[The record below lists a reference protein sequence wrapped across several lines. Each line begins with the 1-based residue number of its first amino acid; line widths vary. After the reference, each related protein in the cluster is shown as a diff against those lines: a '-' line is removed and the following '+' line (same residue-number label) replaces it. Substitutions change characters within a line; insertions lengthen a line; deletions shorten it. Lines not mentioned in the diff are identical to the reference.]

1 MEEDILNYSVMFRG
15 TPCMLLLYSMLFLLC
30 EANPLSKL
38 KIEDCIAEHELF
50 SFKIK
55 FDLRK
60 NLRCSFLS
68 KTFFFFSFKVT
79 RGPKGG

>member
-1 MEEDILNYSVMFRG
+1 MEEDILNYS
-15 TPCMLLLYSMLFLLC
+15 
-30 EANPLSKL
+30 ANPLSKL